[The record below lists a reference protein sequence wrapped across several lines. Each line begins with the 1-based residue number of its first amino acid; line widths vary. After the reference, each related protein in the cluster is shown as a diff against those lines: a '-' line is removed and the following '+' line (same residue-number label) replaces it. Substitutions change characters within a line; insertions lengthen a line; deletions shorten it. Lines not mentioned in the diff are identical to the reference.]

1 MEQIKFDHM
10 VHDHVF
16 PFDSEVE
23 WMSFKNTVTKQ
34 TNNDTISSLL
44 NFSLSCSLPFNHLF
58 RLEEK
63 GKGLE
68 PAEINKQLIK

>member
-1 MEQIKFDHM
+1 MA
-10 VHDHVF
+10 HDDVF
-16 PFDSEVE
+16 PFNSEVE
-23 WMSFKNTVTKQ
+23 WTGFKNSITKQ

-44 NFSLSCSLPFNHLF
+44 TFFLSCSLPFNHLF

-68 PAEINKQLIK
+68 LAEINKQLIK